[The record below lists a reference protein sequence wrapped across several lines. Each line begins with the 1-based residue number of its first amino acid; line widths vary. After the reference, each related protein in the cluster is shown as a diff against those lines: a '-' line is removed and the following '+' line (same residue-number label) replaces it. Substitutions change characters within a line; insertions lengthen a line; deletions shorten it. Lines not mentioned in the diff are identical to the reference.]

1 MEEAEQ
7 LQFEMDLYREVAAA
21 FLAAGGVMSLA
32 MRNLRPILEKRLEE
46 VQRAA
51 VIALLLLMAD
61 DLPPLQSY
69 VDSLESDDKRLRAL
83 EKKIQRSAKLQA
95 KRILKGIKKTNKKR
109 KGEDWL
115 LGEDRAETIA
125 ITETTRAISIG
136 EELAGIV
143 AKSQGV
149 LLEAYWETA
158 QDERVCPVCGALHG
172 VAEMYWV
179 DEYPNGP
186 PAHVRCRCRKRWRVK
201 K

>member
-1 MEEAEQ
+1 MEEEEQ
-7 LQFEMDLYREVAAA
+7 LQFERDLFAEIAAA

-32 MRNLRPILEKRLEE
+32 MRNIRPILEKHAEE

-51 VIALLLLMAD
+51 VIAFLLLMSD
-61 DLPPLQSY
+61 DLPPLRTY
-69 VDSLESDDKRLRAL
+69 VDSLESDSRRMRAL
-83 EKKIQRSAKLQA
+83 EKRIRRSAKLQA
-95 KRILKGIKKTNKKR
+95 KRILKGIKKTNAKK
-109 KGEDWL
+109 KGDDWL
-115 LGEDRAETIA
+115 LSEDRAEAIA

-136 EELAGIV
+136 EELAAIV

-172 VAEMYWV
+172 LAEMFWV